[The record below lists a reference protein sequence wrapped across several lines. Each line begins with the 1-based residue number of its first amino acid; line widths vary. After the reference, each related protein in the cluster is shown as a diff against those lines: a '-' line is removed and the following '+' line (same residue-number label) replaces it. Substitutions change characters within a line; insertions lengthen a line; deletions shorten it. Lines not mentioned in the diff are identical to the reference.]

1 METTQQTEQSHD
13 NANLEE
19 MIARAVQTAMQQS
32 RPDEEAN
39 ATEQT
44 HPVAQPTQPTQ
55 PTQRDPMADIVAP
68 YVQQANF
75 AAAAAN
81 DKADFYADYTIV
93 KDGEED
99 EEDRTISRSMR
110 QEIEK
115 TFSTLAQQGRPQT
128 RESIYHYLLGKT
140 IAKDKK
146 SYLERSSKKKQ
157 AEVREAQAGFD
168 VGNAN
173 ASQSLSVDQ
182 MWNTPLEK
190 LQGSIADVTF

>member
-1 METTQQTEQSHD
+1 METTEQQQD

-32 RPDEEAN
+32 KPEAD
-39 ATEQT
+39 AEHIDQT
-44 HPVAQPTQPTQ
+44 QQQQPVQQPQQQQQQP
-55 PTQRDPMADIVAP
+55 RDPMADIVAP

-99 EEDRTISRSMR
+99 EEDHSISRSMR

-115 TFSTLAQQGRPQT
+115 TFTQLAQQGRPQT

-157 AEVREAQAGFD
+157 AETREAQAGFD

-182 MWNTPLEK
+182 MWNQPLEK
-190 LQGSIADVTF
+190 LQSSIADTTF